1 MLCLSFIFLT
11 NTTPHP
17 TATYDSPY
25 REFQRWKHHP
35 EIAHHLRGGECVA
48 YGARTLNE
56 GGWHSIPKL
65 TFPGGALVG
74 CGAGFLNAVKIKGS
88 HTGTYFLYGVSS
100 FLRLTFFIHFPFP
113 PIAMKSG
120 MLAAEAIY
128 PLLTARGAETTVAL
142 TGSVDNCKT
151 DPQSSL
157 TVGTG
162 TGTGTRKGEATAIE
176 AVSYEQAL
184 QSSWIAEE
192 LKEIRNT
199 HAAFHYGLLVGMAH
213 TGNVFVPFY
222 YY

>member
-1 MLCLSFIFLT
+1 
-11 NTTPHP
+11 
-17 TATYDSPY
+17 
-25 REFQRWKHHP
+25 
-35 EIAHHLRGGECVA
+35 
-48 YGARTLNE
+48 
-56 GGWHSIPKL
+56 
-65 TFPGGALVG
+65 
-74 CGAGFLNAVKIKGS
+74 
-88 HTGTYFLYGVSS
+88 
-100 FLRLTFFIHFPFP
+100 
-113 PIAMKSG
+113 MKSG

-142 TGSVDNCKT
+142 TASVDNSKT

-199 HAAFHYGLLVGMAH
+199 HAAFHYGLLAGMAH
-213 TGNVFVPFY
+213 TGNVFVPFFY
-222 YY
+222 Y